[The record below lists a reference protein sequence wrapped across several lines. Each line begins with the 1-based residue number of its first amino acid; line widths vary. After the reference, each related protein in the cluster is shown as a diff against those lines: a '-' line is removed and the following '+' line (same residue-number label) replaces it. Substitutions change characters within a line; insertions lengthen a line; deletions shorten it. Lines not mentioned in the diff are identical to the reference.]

1 MPITGT
7 SIAQGIYEKLGRPSQ
22 ADLPYS
28 DVLNAARDVYRGRLF
43 DMKLAN
49 RNHSLSLSS
58 WYTPT
63 ATEGVNLTSFS
74 IDSGHTLIF
83 PVKVEWRPINAQST
97 YKPRKAEVVSF
108 ENISDYGR
116 RALTDDETYVAF
128 YNGNLVAFS
137 ETTSVLANREYRIIY
152 ENTED
157 VNFDQLADTITQ
169 IPELLAPLFYI
180 EGALILLDQ
189 IRNDT
194 PEWMDRRERLRE
206 NLTAQLMDWNERFR
220 VWRGTLFGNKKV
232 SKPGYRQARFR

>member
-7 SIAQGIYEKLGRPSQ
+7 QIAQGIYEKLGRPSQ
-22 ADLPYS
+22 ADLPYG

-74 IDSGHTLIF
+74 ISADNTLIF

-152 ENTED
+152 EDTED

-194 PEWMDRRERLRE
+194 PEWTDRRERLRE